1 MEIILGESVIL
12 SIIVF
17 IILIS
22 KSRNKWQ
29 WKLVLSISLVP
40 FVLLFRYAIHSFI
53 DGFTFIGPSP
63 SSFGLEAVFDT
74 ILILYMVCPYIY
86 VPATL
91 FLILSIVQLKK
102 KKTN

>member
-1 MEIILGESVIL
+1 MGIILGESVIL

-29 WKLVLSISLVP
+29 WKLVLCISLAP
-40 FVLLFRYAIHSFI
+40 FFLLFRYAIHSFI
-53 DGFTFIGPSP
+53 DGFTFIGPTP
-63 SSFGLEAVFDT
+63 SSFGLQAVFDT